1 MRTLVMALLV
11 VAPLSAQQSGS
22 DAIPRELALALI
34 DRYGPRDDSADIV
47 IGRVPPSFPP
57 NVLPANVNV
66 LGGIERAPAAH
77 VVLTYRELP
86 DTVLARIVKHLERG
100 GWDRDNE
107 LEPRGGFVPPPSGR
121 SHRFCRGKLGLTVFV
136 SGRTAG
142 GSLAHLGSWKPPD
155 DYRCG
160 TDRRRDTRGFDRI
173 ALPPLHTPT
182 DARML
187 GAGMGGGGGESNQAY
202 IRLET
207 SLHSIDLAAHFAK
220 QLASAGWTI
229 TGPTLGEGIVMY
241 GARRRD
247 DEDQMLAGLLYIL
260 DIPGTQQRDAVLRVV
275 RAEPAR

>member
-1 MRTLVMALLV
+1 MRTLVIALLV

-47 IGRVPPSFPP
+47 VDRVPPSFPP
-57 NVLPANVNV
+57 KVLPANADV
-66 LGGIERAPAAH
+66 LGGIERAPVAH
-77 VVLTYRELP
+77 VVLTFQELP
-86 DTVLARIVKHLERG
+86 DTVLARLVRHLERG
-100 GWDRDNE
+100 GWDRDE

-121 SHRFCRGKLGLTVFV
+121 SHRFCREQLGLTVFV

-142 GSLAHLGSWKPPD
+142 GSLAHLGTWKPPD

-160 TDRRRDTRGFDRI
+160 ADRRRDIRGFDRI
-173 ALPPLHTPT
+173 ELPPLHAPT
-182 DARML
+182 GARML
-187 GAGMGGGGGESNQAY
+187 GGGMGGGGGESHQAY

-247 DEDQMLAGLLYIL
+247 DEDRMLAGLLYIL

-275 RAEPAR
+275 RADQMR

>member
-1 MRTLVMALLV
+1 MRTLLIAQLV

-57 NVLPANVNV
+57 NVLPANANV
-66 LGGIERAPAAH
+66 LGGIERAPVAH

-86 DTVLARIVKHLERG
+86 DTVLARIVRHLERG
-100 GWDRDNE
+100 GWDRDE
-107 LEPRGGFVPPPSGR
+107 MEPRGFVPPPSGR
-121 SHRFCRGKLGLTVFV
+121 SHRFCREKLGLTVFV

-142 GSLAHLGSWKPPD
+142 GSLAHLGSWKPSD

-160 TDRRRDTRGFDRI
+160 ADGRRSPRGFDRI
-173 ALPPLHTPT
+173 ELPPLHAPT
-182 DARML
+182 GARML
-187 GAGMGGGGGESNQAY
+187 GGGMGGGGGESNEAY
-202 IRLET
+202 IRLES

-229 TGPTLGEGIVMY
+229 TGPTLSEGIVMY

-247 DEDQMLAGLLYIL
+247 DDDRMLAGLLYIV
-260 DIPGTQQRDAVLRVV
+260 DIPGTQQRDAVLRLV
-275 RAEPAR
+275 RAAPAR